1 MLTMVGVTS
10 IMFFG
15 EWGGDLGGLPETGNE

>member
-10 IMFFG
+10 IMFSD